1 MNETMPE
8 EVDFDEWKQFDDR
21 PSDDRAAGPA
31 RSVEIKGRCR
41 ECWGPVVGAKDGND
55 RWTRIQCRVCGRA
68 LNGEDAEHEAASMRE
83 EAERNLPLA
92 RVGQSSKYRED
103 ANFVL
108 KLLPDMDRDK
118 AQFDQRVAAREAEEP
133 KWGWLGRRAFPKGT
147 AGYLYAQARFF
158 LSGLED
164 LPRAMSAIALSDFDF
179 RTPSIVDV
187 GAATAGNPV
196 RVAATVAVM
205 QRIPSERVLMARMG
219 TAMVAGMAG
228 SLACEVGIKA
238 LLMTRVDK
246 AKRTHDLFDLY
257 SALPA
262 DCRDRLEA
270 DFPAIASIL
279 ERHRHAFGKWR
290 YFEESVNEAA
300 ILALVNTERVH
311 EQAKAARVIV
321 DECVVAGLT
330 FDAHVDSDFV
340 LTANSG
346 DEGCLERVGLGVT
359 GGEAAIPWD
368 QVLEVRL
375 QAD

>member
-1 MNETMPE
+1 MGE
-8 EVDFDEWKQFDDR
+8 EVDFDEWQRFADR

-55 RWTRIQCRVCGRA
+55 RWTRIQCRVCGRV
-68 LNGEDAEHEAASMRE
+68 LNGEDAEHEAARMRE

-133 KWGWLGRRAFPKGT
+133 NWGWLGRRAFPKGT

-158 LSGLED
+158 LSGLEN
-164 LPRAMSAIALSDFDF
+164 LPREMSAIALSDFDF
-179 RTPSIVDV
+179 GEPKIVDV
-187 GAATAGNPV
+187 GAATAGESV
-196 RVAATVAVM
+196 RGAATVAGKHRV
-205 QRIPSERVLMARMG
+205 PSEPELMARMG

-238 LLMTRVDK
+238 LLMTRVDEARK
-246 AKRTHDLFDLY
+246 THDLFDLY
-257 SALPA
+257 RALPT
-262 DCRDRLEA
+262 DSRERLEA
-270 DFPAIASIL
+270 DFQEIASVL

-300 ILALVNTERVH
+300 MLALVNTERVQ
-311 EQAKAARVIV
+311 ELAKAARVIV
-321 DECVVAGLT
+321 DEGAVAGLT
-330 FDAHVDSDFV
+330 FDLQVDSVFAF
-340 LTANSG
+340 TADRR
-346 DEGCLERVGLGVT
+346 DERWLERVGLRVT
-359 GGEAAIPWD
+359 GGEAAIPWE
-368 QVLEVRL
+368 QVLKAVL
-375 QAD
+375 QTD